1 MSDISSLNF
10 DAKTVEPN
18 APFEV
23 IPAGEYDAI
32 IVNSKVETTKKGD
45 GRLVNLELQ
54 ILSGEYQN
62 RKLFDRLN
70 LWNPSEMAVKIARGT
85 LSSICRSVNVLTPRD
100 TAELHGKPLRVKVTV
115 SDSPEYGKRNEVKG
129 YMPRNGSPKA
139 SPTETVPQP
148 GSTTAAE
155 SAVQAPW

>member
-1 MSDISSLNF
+1 MSNISDLNF

-23 IPAGEYDAI
+23 IPAGEYDVI
-32 IVNSKVETTKKGD
+32 IVASKVETTKKGD

-54 ILSGEYQN
+54 ILSGEFQN

-85 LSSICRSVNVLTPRD
+85 LSAICRAVNVLTPRD

-129 YMPRNGSPKA
+129 YMPRNGG
-139 SPTETVPQP
+139 PQSS
-148 GSTTAAE
+148 GSTDP
-155 SAVQAPW
+155 VAPVAPLYPAINIPW